1 MDCLL
6 YKKWLS
12 RVGQSMKP
20 AKSQI
25 VWRIC
30 VCSNYVTSVGVCQL
44 TDINSLLVWN
54 NLDIPNDPMSLNLE
68 IFGRAH
74 CVWLSA
80 VG

>member
-12 RVGQSMKP
+12 RVGQSMKS

-44 TDINSLLVWN
+44 TDINSLKGCWCG
-54 NLDIPNDPMSLNLE
+54 ITWIYPMTQ
-68 IFGRAH
+68 
-74 CVWLSA
+74 CP
-80 VG
+80 